1 MMIRIRQSE
10 IVGPIHHGLAVREI
24 FSGHDIHLLGIALP
38 GVDKIESGLANS
50 LTLGSLRSGCK
61 PHYLKRSWFL

>member
-10 IVGPIHHGLAVREI
+10 IAGPIHHGLAEREI
-24 FSGHDIHLLGIALP
+24 FSSHDIHLLGIALP

-50 LTLGSLRSGCK
+50 LRLAAFVAVVNHIT
-61 PHYLKRSWFL
+61 